1 MSIGKKFYLL
11 ALKAFDTAMT

>member
-1 MSIGKKFYLL
+1 MSIGKKFYLP

>member
-1 MSIGKKFYLL
+1 MSIGKIFYLL